1 MALVSVAGLAF
12 FFIIPENSPSTVHP
26 LPSPEPSFPNRS
38 LGSAAPPI
46 CENFYELICRH
57 QRGVTRDPTGTVK
70 PDLEGELEVL
80 RIYQGIIREHPNW
93 SSQEVDEALVRAVY
107 TPKRLRR
114 VQAVFNWVQQA
125 LVKLIQRESAFASA
139 NKKLLIQNLKQVRLE
154 LPPPA
159 KVYED
164 EPDLFTKNDVYYE
177 RLSSGGVRLRIGGA
191 FLFTS
196 KSWFNLVFT
205 VAHELGH
212 AIDPC
217 EIRDTGGS
225 IPAYLQLESCFVQ
238 QHWMAKVKPGS
249 ECSANDQLSETFA
262 DWIAVQ
268 VTAEA
273 LKYYA
278 TEFSRAQIVGAAVN
292 SVRDLC
298 EQEQSLDESDNRQHP
313 ASIARIDK
321 IFGRSPQ
328 IRKVL
333 GCEPASKQD
342 LINVDYCEL

>member
-1 MALVSVAGLAF
+1 
-12 FFIIPENSPSTVHP
+12 
-26 LPSPEPSFPNRS
+26 
-38 LGSAAPPI
+38 
-46 CENFYELICRH
+46 
-57 QRGVTRDPTGTVK
+57 VTRDPTGTVK

-177 RLSSGGVRLRIGGA
+177 RLSSGGVRLRVGGA

-205 VAHELGH
+205 VAMNSAMRL
-212 AIDPC
+212 
-217 EIRDTGGS
+217 
-225 IPAYLQLESCFVQ
+225 IPARFGILAEVFR
-238 QHWMAKVKPGS
+238 HI
-249 ECSANDQLSETFA
+249 CSSK
-262 DWIAVQ
+262 AV
-268 VTAEA
+268 
-273 LKYYA
+273 
-278 TEFSRAQIVGAAVN
+278 
-292 SVRDLC
+292 LC
-298 EQEQSLDESDNRQHP
+298 SNTGWLR
-313 ASIARIDK
+313 
-321 IFGRSPQ
+321 
-328 IRKVL
+328 
-333 GCEPASKQD
+333 
-342 LINVDYCEL
+342 